1 MITDFLRPVIADI
14 LDGQGYSLG
23 AATLRELHAEE
34 VGLDDE
40 KMAELEYLRGIVEG
54 IEERLTHLDGTT
66 GKPMTAAAF
75 RRDVKLILDGAE
87 F

>member
-34 VGLDDE
+34 DGLDDE
-40 KMAELEYLRGIVEG
+40 EVEELEYLRGIVEG

-75 RRDVKLILDGAE
+75 HNDVKLLLSGVE
-87 F
+87 L